1 MEDRYSYDKEGP
13 RRCAIC
19 GGYVH
24 EKLVPGQGSLAEI
37 EGEIEVERI
46 CQNQSCNSN
55 TGQMSISDV
64 V

>member
-13 RRCAIC
+13 ARCRIC

-24 EKLVPGQGSLAEI
+24 ERTVFGQMSLADVTPP
-37 EGEIEVERI
+37 VETKRI
-46 CQNQSCNSN
+46 CQNPQCNSN
-55 TGQMSISDV
+55 TGQMSIADV